1 MALDFSNV
9 FDIVGHQR
17 LAIKLANVT
26 MPDYLYNWIVS
37 NLSDRQH

>member
-9 FDIVGHQR
+9 FDIVRYQS

-26 MPDYLYNWIVS
+26 MPDYLYN
-37 NLSDRQH
+37 